1 MKCAV
6 EKLAVYAAQPA
17 STENIELNKILDAL
31 ASEFIALDVS
41 WVKPIQRR
49 RLSAFA
55 KMILSCAHKVNP
67 DAQPMPIIFS
77 SRHGDL
83 HKTSDL
89 LAQLEVQEPL
99 SPTQFG
105 LSVHNA
111 VAGLL
116 SILTN
121 NKAPIVALA
130 GGNNSINSALC
141 EAYMQL
147 QEPEIERVM
156 VIHAD
161 QTLPEL
167 YQEFA
172 DEPQVDHCLALVL
185 STNPEVINQSTTL
198 RLEQSDGKAK
208 PGVVP
213 ALRLAQALHEQESIE
228 LSGWRLHHD

>member
-17 STENIELNKILDAL
+17 LTENIELNKLLDAL

-67 DAQPMPIIFS
+67 DAQPLPIIFS

-89 LAQLEVQEPL
+89 LAQLQAHEPL

-141 EAYMQL
+141 EAYIQL
-147 QEPEIERVM
+147 QDPEVERVM

-185 STNPEVINQSTTL
+185 STNSEAINNGAAV
-198 RLEQSDGKAK
+198 RLEQGDGTTK
-208 PGVVP
+208 PTVAA
-213 ALRLAQALHEQESIE
+213 ALSLALALHEQKSIE
-228 LSGWRLHHD
+228 LSGWRLHYD

>member
-6 EKLAVYAAQPA
+6 EKLAVYVAQPA
-17 STENIELNKILDAL
+17 STENIELNEILDAL

-49 RLSAFA
+49 RLSHFA
-55 KMILSCAHKVNP
+55 KMILSCAHQVNP
-67 DAQPMPIIFS
+67 EAQPMPIIFS

-89 LAQLEVQEPL
+89 LAQLQAREPL

-130 GGNNSINSALC
+130 GGSDSINSALC

-147 QEPEIERVM
+147 QDPEVERVM

-161 QTLPEL
+161 RALPEL

-172 DEPQVDHCLALVL
+172 YEPQLDHCVALVM
-185 STNPEVINQSTTL
+185 SKVPEAIKGGTSF
-198 RLEQSDGKAK
+198 RLEQSNDAAK
-208 PGVVP
+208 LTQLP
-213 ALRLAQALHEQESIE
+213 ALYLAQALLQQHSTE
-228 LSGWRLHHD
+228 LCGWRLHYD